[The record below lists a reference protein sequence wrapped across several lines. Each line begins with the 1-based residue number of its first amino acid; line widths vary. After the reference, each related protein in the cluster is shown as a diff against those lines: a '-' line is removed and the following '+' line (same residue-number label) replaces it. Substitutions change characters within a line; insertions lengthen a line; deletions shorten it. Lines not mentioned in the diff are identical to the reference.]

1 MQIKSK
7 IRDSSS
13 SFFFIHPNQLACIQ
27 RKGKHIKED
36 KASLLEAF
44 NYTLSFLCAQR

>member
-13 SFFFIHPNQLACIQ
+13 SFYFIHPNQLACIQ
-27 RKGKHIKED
+27 RKGKHIKD